1 MRSDDPDAADPAAPD
16 PAAPDA
22 SRPVRALVVADGEP
36 IDAAATE
43 AAWPGWADGIA
54 LVVAA
59 DGGARLAE
67 RLVRSLG
74 DGRRA
79 IDLIVGDGDSL
90 GEEQLSRFEA
100 AGVPVERSPAE
111 KDESDTELAVRA
123 ALARGATDVVIVG
136 AVGGR
141 LDHTVANLSL
151 LAAPALAGRS
161 CAILD
166 STTRVTL
173 LSGPAER
180 DFVGRAGDIVSLLPL
195 GDGVTGVKT
204 DGLAYPLRD
213 ERLPFGPARGLSNV
227 RTTEVATVSVRTGR
241 LLVVETPATLPA

>member
-1 MRSDDPDAADPAAPD
+1 MPSGDPATADPAY
-16 PAAPDA
+16 DA
-22 SRPVRALVVADGEP
+22 SRPVRALIVADGEP
-36 IDAAATE
+36 VDGAALE

-54 LVVAA
+54 LVIAA

-67 RLVRSLG
+67 RLVRSIG
-74 DGRRA
+74 AGRQA

-90 GEEQLSRFEA
+90 GEEQLARYEA
-100 AGVPVERSPAE
+100 AGIPVERSPAS

-123 ALARGATDVVIVG
+123 ALARGATDLVIVG

-141 LDHTVANLSL
+141 LDHTVANLGL

-161 CAILD
+161 CVILD
-166 STTRVTL
+166 AATRVTL

-180 DFVGRAGDIVSLLPL
+180 DFTGRAGDIVSLLPL
-195 GDGVTGVKT
+195 GDGVTGVT
-204 DGLAYPLRD
+204 TTGLAYPLHD
-213 ERLPFGPARGLSNV
+213 EPLPFGPARGLSNV
-227 RTTEVATVSVRTGR
+227 RTAELAGVALRTGR